1 MTNEETNKALDSV
14 QKHLQ
19 SMLEK
24 LESIKVEQEED
35 LKTASGPAR
44 QQTEISLL
52 QTKALINEITNSKA
66 NLEAMLKRMAS
77 GRGEQ

>member
-19 SMLEK
+19 SMLDK
-24 LESIKVEQEED
+24 LESIKAEQEED
-35 LKTASGPAR
+35 LKTASGATI
-44 QQTEISLL
+44 QQTELSLL
-52 QTKALINEITNSKA
+52 QTKALIEEITNSKL

-77 GRGEQ
+77 GKREQ

>member
-19 SMLEK
+19 SMLDK
-24 LESIKVEQEED
+24 LESIKAEQEED
-35 LKTASGPAR
+35 LRTASGATL
-44 QQTEISLL
+44 QQTELSLL
-52 QTKALINEITNSKA
+52 QTKALIEEITNSKL

-77 GRGEQ
+77 GKREQ